1 VHTLATSRGLTT
13 TADMTAAPAA
23 ATVRSAKVISL
34 SATGS
39 GGGVG
44 DSTAWFMAARG
55 EGRARNLDAER
66 DGGRARKSRGRGGIG
81 EEARR
86 RWSSRR
92 GRRVFRGGSVPLAS
106 DVARSQRHMF
116 AFLRQRCCSVHD
128 DVTIANG
135 DLNER
140 SQERNNKP
148 LLGTWTRN
156 I

>member
-1 VHTLATSRGLTT
+1 LATSRGLTT

-39 GGGVG
+39 GGGGG

-55 EGRARNLDAER
+55 EGRARNLEAER
-66 DGGRARKSRGRGGIG
+66 DGGRARKSRGRGVSG

-86 RWSSRR
+86 RWSSHRVRR
-92 GRRVFRGGSVPLAS
+92 AFRGGSVPLAS

-135 DLNER
+135 DLLNER
-140 SQERNNKP
+140 SQARNNKP